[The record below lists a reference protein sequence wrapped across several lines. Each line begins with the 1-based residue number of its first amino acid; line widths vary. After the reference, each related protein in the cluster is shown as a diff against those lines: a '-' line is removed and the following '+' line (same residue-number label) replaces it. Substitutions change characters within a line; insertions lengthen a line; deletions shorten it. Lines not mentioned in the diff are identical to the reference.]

1 MGKYV
6 KDEWGKRGTYYVPP
20 KKSNEEE
27 THHYYAPGDDYDRLQ
42 RNNEYVQEVLAKKT
56 AGKSKYWKKS
66 KPQKKRNW
74 GLRLVL
80 FMLCMLALALSKKP
94 ASTSTHMKNEYDGSN
109 SGAAVNLNYHIE
121 NMQFQAE
128 QSDVTEVAIRD
139 FCNLYQ
145 IDYSELYYDYE
156 AGEYILKTKNMGV
169 FLTEESVK
177 EKGQSLQKDFE
188 TYCGGRGSTFGVQ
201 MVTVEFGYTQV
212 RPR

>member
-1 MGKYV
+1 
-6 KDEWGKRGTYYVPP
+6 
-20 KKSNEEE
+20 
-27 THHYYAPGDDYDRLQ
+27 
-42 RNNEYVQEVLAKKT
+42 
-56 AGKSKYWKKS
+56 
-66 KPQKKRNW
+66 
-74 GLRLVL
+74 
-80 FMLCMLALALSKKP
+80 MLALALSKKP

-169 FLTEESVK
+169 FLTEDSVK

>member
-27 THHYYAPGDDYDRLQ
+27 THHYYAPGDEYDRLQ

-56 AGKSKYWKKS
+56 AGKTKYWKKS

-80 FMLCMLALALSKKP
+80 FMLCMLGLAYSAKT
-94 ASTSTHMKNEYDGSN
+94 ASN
-109 SGAAVNLNYHIE
+109 SSYMNNGSGGRKSEAAVNIN
-121 NMQFQAE
+121 
-128 QSDVTEVAIRD
+128 
-139 FCNLYQ
+139 
-145 IDYSELYYDYE
+145 YSELYYDYE

-169 FLTEESVK
+169 FLTEDSVK